1 MTGSPRRKAT
11 PAAGGVLWR
20 HDGPDLLVA
29 VAHRPKYDDWSLPKG
44 KLQPGEHV
52 LAAAAREVCEETGA
66 RVEVGRR
73 LACVEYPVDS
83 NALKTVHFWAMRHRG
98 GEHTAN
104 DEVDSLRWLTIAEAA
119 KLMTYPIDRGVLA
132 DFARLPAE
140 TRTLLLV
147 RHARAGKRSEYDGD
161 DRLRPLDKVGRRDAR
176 ALAPL
181 LALFAPRRVLSA
193 DRVRCKQTVAPLADC
208 LGLEVTSAPL
218 LSDEGFAADPPQ
230 ALGSVRSLMHEP
242 GTSVVCSQGSAIP
255 ALLDELGVQ
264 SPRHPTRKG
273 SAWALSTS
281 RGAVVAADYYPR
293 PKR

>member
-1 MTGSPRRKAT
+1 VTGSPRRKAT

-83 NALKTVHFWAMRHRG
+83 DALKTVHFWAMRHRG

-132 DFARLPAE
+132 DFARLPAD

-181 LALFAPRRVLSA
+181 LALFGPRRVLSA
-193 DRVRCKQTVAPLADC
+193 DRVRCEQTVAPLADC
-208 LGLEVTSAPL
+208 LGLAVTSAPL
-218 LSDEGFAADPPQ
+218 LSDEGYAADPPQ